1 MHIIL
6 IEYLKVCLLILGKA
20 FHEKYFNIFVFKI
33 KDSEDDVP
41 AKRIKAGK
49 RIHWTRRI
57 KY

>member
-1 MHIIL
+1 MHIII

-41 AKRIKAGK
+41 AKRIKAGQ
-49 RIHWTRRI
+49 RIHWT
-57 KY
+57 